1 MRLGKEDEIITFL
14 RPGGAPVLFC
24 SLQHCKRTTAKFCCA
39 AVNVQTAPTK
49 ESSVSSIL
57 QGIGRVLTSGKRI
70 LHRRFQLLRLKQR
83 ELILSS
89 WRFYVFSSLRCCAL
103 IEILRICKVVSS
115 SSYLVR
121 AAQVFLSWFLMP
133 GCDATALWV
142 ALGALCRGRRQ
153 LFRSGQWT
161 QLGFWL
167 FLPHEDSRSTTHWQ
181 GELERWRKDIVPWCS
196 MDIYNLFSGYRM
208 LNWLLCSP
216 EPSWCAIFHGQLR
229 QLLPAVPVFCEL
241 RIEAPGNRSAR
252 KRSRI
257 TAPWVSL
264 TPHTQWVSVA
274 HEAQP
279 VWLWCKQKPA
289 WHQVKRN
296 ALHSWQVAANTC
308 PNPKF

>member
-1 MRLGKEDEIITFL
+1 MSRQQHRTKS
-14 RPGGAPVLFC
+14 PVC
-24 SLQHCKRTTAKFCCA
+24 PQSCKG
-39 AVNVQTAPTK
+39 
-49 ESSVSSIL
+49 L
-57 QGIGRVLTSGKRI
+57 IGRVLTSGKRI
-70 LHRRFQLLRLKQR
+70 LHRRFQQLLRLKQR

-133 GCDATALWV
+133 GCDATAFWV

-196 MDIYNLFSGYRM
+196 MDIFTTYFLAI
-208 LNWLLCSP
+208 LAIECWIDCSALQSLHDVLYFMGHYASYSLQSQCSA
-216 EPSWCAIFHGQLR
+216 SWAKSCSTWESKRQKALTNHSAMSQLDSPYTVR
-229 QLLPAVPVFCEL
+229 V
-241 RIEAPGNRSAR
+241 GG
-252 KRSRI
+252 
-257 TAPWVSL
+257 
-264 TPHTQWVSVA
+264 
-274 HEAQP
+274 
-279 VWLWCKQKPA
+279 
-289 WHQVKRN
+289 
-296 ALHSWQVAANTC
+296 SWSSTRLIMV
-308 PNPKF
+308 